1 MLPDR
6 EQLLAYWDPN
16 RDSDGLME
24 VEDEQPGWREL
35 TEHHRHS
42 AETEGRPDLKD

>member
-16 RDSDGLME
+16 RDSDGLTE
-24 VEDEQPGWREL
+24 VEDEQPGWRDCL
-35 TEHHRHS
+35 AFNH
-42 AETEGRPDLKD
+42 